1 MNNFERD
8 VANTMLDAADKR
20 IRELE
25 DSLAKYQA
33 ARVHDVDEK
42 EWLRDR
48 VNALQA
54 KLTTH
59 ETDCDAKS

>member
-8 VANTMLDAADKR
+8 VANAMLDAADKR

-48 VNALQA
+48 VNVLQA
-54 KLTTH
+54 KAAVP
-59 ETDCDAKS
+59 ETEGESK